1 VVAGSPEIF
10 NEDRDVLDADSELFR
25 RRIQRLFCN
34 LDEIFALHPS
44 PLTQT
49 AHPHRIASVILF
61 IVVTLIVRDVSFIFL
76 IVLFLVWLFPK
87 KEIASRRAIRTVC
100 VEALWAYSAH
110 VHMVLCARWQEQR
123 VLVAGAAPDWQ
134 CTNGSGKTN
143 HASV

>member
-1 VVAGSPEIF
+1 MVAGSPEIF

-25 RRIQRLFCN
+25 QRIQRLFCN

-61 IVVTLIVRDVSFIFL
+61 IVVTHIVREVSFLFL

-87 KEIASRRAIRTVC
+87 KDIASRRAIRTVW
-100 VEALWAYSAH
+100 VEHCGRILLMSTWYS
-110 VHMVLCARWQEQR
+110 VPV
-123 VLVAGAAPDWQ
+123 GK
-134 CTNGSGKTN
+134 SGGF
-143 HASV
+143 